1 MSISIPEEL
10 LLSDDDI
17 PDMPDMLESEV
28 VCALAEL
35 VGVLLIDIDIP
46 DIELPP
52 IDIPDIELLP
62 IDILA
67 IDDIVDAN
75 VLLALD
81 IASMLIDD
89 MLDNIVLLALDI
101 ASMLIDAIL
110 DATVLDALDMASIF
124 MLLPIFIPSI
134 LNVKYNTLFLFS
146 IRFFQQM

>member
-35 VGVLLIDIDIP
+35 VGVLLID
-46 DIELPP
+46 

-110 DATVLDALDMASIF
+110 DATVLDALDMAFIF

-134 LNVKYNTLFLFS
+134 LNVKYNTLFFIFYS
-146 IRFFQQM
+146 ILPTNVI

>member
-89 MLDNIVLLALDI
+89 MLD
-101 ASMLIDAIL
+101 
-110 DATVLDALDMASIF
+110 ATVLDALDMASIF

-134 LNVKYNTLFLFS
+134 LNVKYNTLFFIFYS
-146 IRFFQQM
+146 ILPTNVI

>member
-35 VGVLLIDIDIP
+35 VGVLLID
-46 DIELPP
+46 

-134 LNVKYNTLFLFS
+134 LNVKYNTLFFIFYS
-146 IRFFQQM
+146 ILPTNVI

>member
-35 VGVLLIDIDIP
+35 VGVLLID
-46 DIELPP
+46 

-124 MLLPIFIPSI
+124 ILLPIFIPSI
-134 LNVKYNTLFLFS
+134 LNVKYNTLFFIFYS
-146 IRFFQQM
+146 ILPTNVI